1 MDTVCDQD
9 AGSYGRAARLAWRSE
24 VLSVAFQYLAVK
36 LADRKRR
43 RSGRH
48 DRRNEAAHA
57 FDIGLIAASG
67 LFDSAFYLAANED
80 VVRAKLD
87 PLQHYLWH
95 GGLEGRRPSPA
106 FDGAAYLAS
115 YEDLREAGVN
125 PLLHYLKFGVVEGR
139 AAGAPAKHP
148 APRRLADVLELTGST
163 AVAGLVEIPASL
175 PDPSSYAAALDL
187 KAVVEAREGELA
199 AALAAT
205 ARRNDELRTVL
216 AERAAERAAMQ
227 DREAAH
233 GAEAET
239 LRAAREAVEL
249 RLYVA
254 NASLQRAVARGD
266 ALMAAQQADE
276 REKDALRQEREDIE
290 LRLYAANASL
300 QQAIARNDA
309 LMAAQQ
315 ADEREKDVLRQ
326 ERDDSVARLY
336 AANASLQQA
345 IARNDALMA
354 AQQADEREKDA
365 LRQERDD
372 SLARLDAAETALQ
385 AALARSDQE
394 RRTLEEELATLRAAV
409 AAGRN
414 EVEAARSELAKTAG
428 ELAIAARELMLTGR
442 ELQRL
447 QGEEGDH
454 LQVRAERDALRLHV
468 ATLERDLQHGREQE
482 AALIASRAEAA
493 VLNEVRTGLAS
504 AAQSTM
510 VTIQLSEARD
520 QLAGRLEL
528 LTGEIATLRRG
539 IEAKPDAGSL
549 AARTL
554 YLDLLEAALTGL
566 LTSDEN
572 MAPWGG
578 TAFDPDRRLIG
589 RDWPRTAVT
598 MIGTARMRNLR
609 RLLETALDDGIEGDV
624 LEAGVWRGG
633 ACIYMRGILAARG
646 IVDRTVWVADSFAG
660 LPPPDAERHPADQ
673 GDEHHTVQELAIS
686 LDSVRGN
693 FARFGLLDDR
703 VAFLPGWFKDTLS
716 EAPVE
721 RLAVLRLDGDMYGST
736 IDTLETLY
744 AKVSPGG
751 FIIVDDYILK
761 ACRAAVD
768 DYRTQHNINEP
779 IIAVDGAAV
788 YWRKAK

>member
-9 AGSYGRAARLAWRSE
+9 AGSHGRAARLAWRSE

-95 GGLEGRRPSPA
+95 GGLEGRQPSPA

-139 AAGAPAKHP
+139 AAGAPTKHP
-148 APRRLADVLELTGST
+148 APRRLADVLELTGSAT
-163 AVAGLVEIPASL
+163 VAGLVEIPASL

-266 ALMAAQQADE
+266 ALMAAQQANE

-290 LRLYAANASL
+290 L
-300 QQAIARNDA
+300 
-309 LMAAQQ
+309 
-315 ADEREKDVLRQ
+315 
-326 ERDDSVARLY
+326 RLY

>member
-1 MDTVCDQD
+1 
-9 AGSYGRAARLAWRSE
+9 
-24 VLSVAFQYLAVK
+24 
-36 LADRKRR
+36 
-43 RSGRH
+43 
-48 DRRNEAAHA
+48 
-57 FDIGLIAASG
+57 
-67 LFDSAFYLAANED
+67 
-80 VVRAKLD
+80 
-87 PLQHYLWH
+87 
-95 GGLEGRRPSPA
+95 
-106 FDGAAYLAS
+106 
-115 YEDLREAGVN
+115 
-125 PLLHYLKFGVVEGR
+125 
-139 AAGAPAKHP
+139 
-148 APRRLADVLELTGST
+148 
-163 AVAGLVEIPASL
+163 
-175 PDPSSYAAALDL
+175 
-187 KAVVEAREGELA
+187 
-199 AALAAT
+199 
-205 ARRNDELRTVL
+205 
-216 AERAAERAAMQ
+216 
-227 DREAAH
+227 
-233 GAEAET
+233 
-239 LRAAREAVEL
+239 
-249 RLYVA
+249 
-254 NASLQRAVARGD
+254 
-266 ALMAAQQADE
+266 
-276 REKDALRQEREDIE
+276 
-290 LRLYAANASL
+290 
-300 QQAIARNDA
+300 
-309 LMAAQQ
+309 
-315 ADEREKDVLRQ
+315 
-326 ERDDSVARLY
+326 
-336 AANASLQQA
+336 
-345 IARNDALMA
+345 MA

>member
-9 AGSYGRAARLAWRSE
+9 AGSHGRAARLAWRSE

-95 GGLEGRRPSPA
+95 GGLEGRQPSPA

-139 AAGAPAKHP
+139 AAGAPTKHP
-148 APRRLADVLELTGST
+148 APRRLADVLELTGSAT
-163 AVAGLVEIPASL
+163 VAGLVEIPASL

-187 KAVVEAREGELA
+187 KVVVEAREAELS

-205 ARRNDELRTVL
+205 WESKAETARRDDELRIVL

-233 GAEAET
+233 RAEAET
-239 LRAAREAVEL
+239 LRAAREDVEL

-315 ADEREKDVLRQ
+315 ADEREKDALRQ
-326 ERDDSVARLY
+326 ERDDSVARL
-336 AANASLQQA
+336 N
-345 IARNDALMA
+345 
-354 AQQADEREKDA
+354 
-365 LRQERDD
+365 
-372 SLARLDAAETALQ
+372 AAETALQ

-414 EVEAARSELAKTAG
+414 EVESARSELAKTVG

-454 LQVRAERDALRLHV
+454 LQARAERDALRLHV

-493 VLNEVRTGLAS
+493 VLNEVRTGLANT
-504 AAQSTM
+504 AQGTM

-528 LTGEIATLRRG
+528 LTGELATLRRG
-539 IEAKPDAGSL
+539 IEAKPDSGSL

-578 TAFDPDRRLIG
+578 AAFDPGRRLIG

-686 LDSVRGN
+686 LDAVRGN

-703 VAFLPGWFKDTLS
+703 VAFLPGWFKDTLP

-736 IDTLETLY
+736 IDTLEALY